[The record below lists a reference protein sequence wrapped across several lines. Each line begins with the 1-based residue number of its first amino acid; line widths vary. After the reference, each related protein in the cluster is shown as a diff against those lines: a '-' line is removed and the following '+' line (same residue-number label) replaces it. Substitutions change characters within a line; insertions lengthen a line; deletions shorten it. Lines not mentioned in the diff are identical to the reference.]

1 MVPLS
6 RVSIGGKP
14 FLKLQKEHP
23 DTLGK
28 ITLEELQ
35 EEVRQ
40 AGTTVIEGK
49 GSTEFGIGIAL
60 SEIVS
65 AVFHDEKRV
74 WPLSVCLEGEY
85 GQKNVAAGVPAV
97 IGKNGVEE
105 IFEIDLNER
114 EKQEFDRSCDVIRGY
129 LRQAEEMLK

>member
-1 MVPLS
+1 M
-6 RVSIGGKP
+6 
-14 FLKLQKEHP
+14 
-23 DTLGK
+23 
-28 ITLEELQ
+28 
-35 EEVRQ
+35 
-40 AGTTVIEGK
+40 IEGK